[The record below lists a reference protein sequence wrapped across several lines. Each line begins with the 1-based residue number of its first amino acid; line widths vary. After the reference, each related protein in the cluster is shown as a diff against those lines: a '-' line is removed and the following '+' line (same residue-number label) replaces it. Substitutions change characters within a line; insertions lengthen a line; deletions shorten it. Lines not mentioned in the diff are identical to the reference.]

1 MSDHNTQITDEIYA
15 LAQSLG
21 RHNHETNP
29 AGLLSNGIYF
39 FFEQGET
46 IRWRNATIDRIVRIG
61 THKKDGRFKKR
72 IRQHYGNVNSLRGNK
87 NGSVFRKHLGG
98 ALSRRVNSKDP
109 RLNEWLKQGGRSY
122 LEVEELV
129 SRRLRESFTYCC
141 FRVDSPEERNVL
153 ERGLIALIAQ
163 HPIGRPSAKWL
174 GKHAAS
180 EKIVQSGLWNTQHI
194 TASPLTSEQLRRI
207 EELAVGTKGEQ

>member
-1 MSDHNTQITDEIYA
+1 MSNHDIQITDRIYA
-15 LAQSLG
+15 LVQSLD
-21 RHNHETNP
+21 RHNHKSKSAALP
-29 AGLLSNGIYF
+29 SNGIYF

-46 IRWRNATIDRIVRIG
+46 VRWRNATIDRIIRVG

-98 ALSRRVNSKDP
+98 ALLRRANSKDQ
-109 RLNEWLKQGGRSY
+109 RLKEWLKQGGRSY

-129 SRRLRESFTYCC
+129 SRRLRENFTYCC
-141 FRVDSPEERNVL
+141 FQVDSPEERDVL

-163 HPIGRPSAKWL
+163 HPVGRPSAKWL

-194 TASPLTSEQLRRI
+194 AATPLTSEQLRRI
-207 EELAVGTKGEQ
+207 DQLSVSPNGK

>member
-1 MSDHNTQITDEIYA
+1 MSDHNTQITHRIYA
-15 LAQSLG
+15 LVQSLD
-21 RHNHETNP
+21 RHNHETKP
-29 AGLLSNGIYF
+29 AALPPNGIYF

-46 IRWRNATIDRIVRIG
+46 VRWRSATIDRIVRIG

-98 ALSRRVNSKDP
+98 ALLRKASLKDL
-109 RLNEWLKQGGRSY
+109 RLNDWLKKGGRSY

-129 SRRLRESFTYCC
+129 SRRLRENFTFCC
-141 FRVDSPEERNVL
+141 FLVDSLEERDFL
-153 ERGLIALIAQ
+153 ERGLIALFSQ
-163 HPIGRPSAKWL
+163 HPIGRPSTKWL
-174 GKHAAS
+174 GKNAAN

-194 TASPLTSEQLRRI
+194 KATPLTFNQLQQV
-207 EELAVGTKGEQ
+207 EELIAATKGK